1 MANKKPHL
9 SVVVPVFNGA
19 ATLRD
24 CAKSILQQPF
34 TDIEVI
40 FVNDGSQD
48 GSAAVMAEL
57 EAQDSRVRCVH
68 QNNQGLPLA
77 RNAGLQ
83 QANGRFVS
91 FVDCDD
97 LVEPNFYTS
106 AFEGPT
112 PATFDLFVS
121 GMDRFAKEKILPY
134 PHQTVITPVELFEAV
149 FCSNHVGLSVCNKIF
164 DLELM
169 QAKGIWFKPIQF
181 AEDIVFLS
189 EYLSYTQTVV
199 YTPQSLYSYTITADS
214 MTNSAKNQ
222 RKFKPRDYEILDAL
236 DLARQSDC
244 HESNENFR
252 LFFAVRAVRSAL
264 RLLLLMAWCREDQ
277 PHAVQRA
284 REYIRSGL
292 SAFIKN
298 PHTSGSLKMAALI
311 FALLPQSLLLK
322 LMALNK
328 RFHRKSRQR
337 TNP

>member
-57 EAQDSRVRCVH
+57 EAQDGRVRCVH

-77 RNAGLQ
+77 RNAGLR
-83 QANGRFVS
+83 QANGRYVS

-106 AFEGPT
+106 AFEGST

-121 GMDRFAKEKILPY
+121 GMDRFANEKILPY

-244 HESNENFR
+244 HQSNENFR
-252 LFFAVRAVRSAL
+252 RFFAVRAVRSAL
-264 RLLLLMAWCREDQ
+264 RLLLLMAWCREGKAKAIERAQ
-277 PHAVQRA
+277 GHVRAGWGPYVRSPHASLPLKVAAMVVAITPRRLLQWLMHLNQR
-284 REYIRSGL
+284 
-292 SAFIKN
+292 
-298 PHTSGSLKMAALI
+298 PV
-311 FALLPQSLLLK
+311 
-322 LMALNK
+322 
-328 RFHRKSRQR
+328 KSVS
-337 TNP
+337 

>member
-9 SVVVPVFNGA
+9 SVVVPVYNGA

-34 TDIEVI
+34 ADIEVI

-57 EAQDSRVRCVH
+57 EAQDNRVRCVH

-77 RNAGLQ
+77 RNAGLR
-83 QANGRFVS
+83 QANGRYVS

-97 LVEPNFYTS
+97 FVEPNFYTS

-121 GMDRFAKEKILPY
+121 GMDRFANEKILPY
-134 PHQTVITPVELFEAV
+134 SHQTVITPVELFEAV

-189 EYLSYTQTVV
+189 EYLSHTQTVV
-199 YTPQSLYSYTITADS
+199 YTPKSLYRYTITADS

-236 DLARQSDC
+236 DWARQSDC
-244 HESNENFR
+244 HQSNENFR
-252 LFFAVRAVRSAL
+252 RFFAVRAVRSAL
-264 RLLLLMAWCREDQ
+264 RLLLLMVWCQEDQ
-277 PHAVQRA
+277 RNAIQRA
-284 REYIRSGL
+284 QGFLRTGL
-292 SAFIKN
+292 GAFLNN
-298 PHTSGSLKMAALI
+298 PHTSLTLKISALM
-311 FALLPQSLLLK
+311 FALMPLVFLMT

-328 RFHRKSRQR
+328 RLLQKSK
-337 TNP
+337 